1 MPPPPLNNPHSNEP
15 RVCGPQREWARLGLI
30 YPRGA
35 VTRAQL
41 ALRPPQALVAS
52 PLPASHPPSPPLDQ
66 MEPISN

>member
-1 MPPPPLNNPHSNEP
+1 MTGGLEHPPPPLNGP

-41 ALRPPQALVAS
+41 ALCPPRPP
-52 PLPASHPPSPPLDQ
+52 HDPPLVTVPAFGSDGAD
-66 MEPISN
+66 